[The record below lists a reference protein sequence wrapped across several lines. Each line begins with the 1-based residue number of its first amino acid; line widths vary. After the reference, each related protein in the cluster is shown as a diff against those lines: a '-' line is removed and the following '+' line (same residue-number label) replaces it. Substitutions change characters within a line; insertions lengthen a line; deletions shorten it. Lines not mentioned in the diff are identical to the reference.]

1 MCIGPLPF
9 VSPLGT
15 SLVVHIACGIHFA
28 IKVRL
33 QNPLSYDS
41 HFFLCCFESLD
52 QDPNLKN
59 ISIHVMLKKNHPL
72 CVPYEKGLCNV
83 QLKEMHS

>member
-1 MCIGPLPF
+1 MCWCNLFQQFTYIIPHVNCLKAPLCIGPLPF
-9 VSPLGT
+9 VSP
-15 SLVVHIACGIHFA
+15 SLAMHIVFGIHFA

-52 QDPNLKN
+52 QEPN
-59 ISIHVMLKKNHPL
+59 P
-72 CVPYEKGLCNV
+72 
-83 QLKEMHS
+83 